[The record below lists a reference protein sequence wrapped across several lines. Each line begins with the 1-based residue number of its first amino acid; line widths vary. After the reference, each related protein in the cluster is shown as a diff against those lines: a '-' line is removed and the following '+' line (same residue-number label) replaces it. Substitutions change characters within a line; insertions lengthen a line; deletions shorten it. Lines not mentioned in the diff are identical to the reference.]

1 MRAEP
6 NARVLA
12 DALPVALYAT
22 DAEGWITF
30 YNEAAAALWGRRPA
44 LGEERWC
51 GSWQMWTLDG
61 VRLPHDQCPMA
72 VAIKEN
78 RSVRNV
84 QAMAERPDGTLVRF
98 AALPTPI
105 QDKSGRLLS
114 AVNVLVDVTTLS
126 RVSVPSADP
135 QPDRLGLL
143 SHREREVLDG
153 VVAGHSTKLI
163 ARGLGISP
171 RSVEVHRRNVA
182 AKLEARSVADLVRMS
197 LQTCAA

>member
-6 NARVLA
+6 HARVLA
-12 DALPVALYAT
+12 DALPVAAYAT
-22 DAEGWITF
+22 DAEGLITF
-30 YNEAAAALWGRRPA
+30 YNEAAATLWGRRPA
-44 LGEERWC
+44 LGEERWS
-51 GSWQMWTLDG
+51 GSWRMWTLDG
-61 VRLPHDQCPMA
+61 LRLPHDQCPMA

-84 QAMAERPDGTLVRF
+84 QVMAERPDGTFVRF
-98 AALPTPI
+98 APLPTPV
-105 QDKSGRLLS
+105 QDNAGRLLS
-114 AVNVLVDVTTLS
+114 AVNVLLDMTALS

-153 VVAGHSTKLI
+153 IVAGHSTKLI

-171 RSVEVHRRNVA
+171 RTVEVYRRKVM
-182 AKLEARSVADLVRMS
+182 AKLEARGVADLVRLS
-197 LQTCAA
+197 LGTCAA